1 MKFEPYL
8 NQEYS
13 RVMTKGL
20 RFIVVINIIWLAV
33 IVMASEGSLIY
44 SWRLILF
51 GGLPLW
57 IYLIYR
63 WIRAGK

>member
-1 MKFEPYL
+1 
-8 NQEYS
+8 
-13 RVMTKGL
+13 MTKGL